1 MTTYI
6 LTPGFWLGGWAW
18 REVTGRLRA
27 AGHEVYPVTLTGL
40 GERVHLAR
48 PQVDL
53 DTHIDD
59 VVNLLEYEDLR
70 DVVLVGHSY
79 AGIVVTGVADRVPDR
94 IGRLAFVDSGPFPDG
109 MAHQDFGTPADRAAN
124 DERVERFG
132 DGWRLPLPDWS
143 DIGEANLVG
152 LGPRERALLAGRAV
166 PQPAAT
172 FRQPLR
178 LRDPAALAKLPK
190 LGVLCTFTLDQVR
203 QLATQVPLFAGVLTD
218 EWQHVELS
226 TGHWPM
232 FSEPARLAEALTT
245 TPGR

>member
-1 MTTYI
+1 M
-6 LTPGFWLGGWAW
+6 WLGGWAW
-18 REVTGRLRA
+18 HEVTVRLRA

-48 PQVDL
+48 PETDL

-94 IGRLAFVDSGPFPDG
+94 IGRLAYVDSGPLPDG
-109 MAHQDFGTPADRAAN
+109 MAHQDFGSPDDRAAN
-124 DERVERFG
+124 DERVARDG

-143 DIGEANLVG
+143 DISEANLAG
-152 LGPRERALLAGRAV
+152 LGPREQALLAGRAV

-203 QLATQVPLFAGVLTD
+203 HLATQVPLFAAVLTD
-218 EWQHVELS
+218 EWRHVELP

-232 FSEPARLAEALTT
+232 FSEPAALADILSSI
-245 TPGR
+245 